1 MFLKVDDFLKGN
13 LLKKIKVIY
22 KNQEDLEDFILM
34 SSIFQKDFLGKSDKE
49 EI

>member
-22 KNQEDLEDFILM
+22 KNQEDSEDFALM
-34 SSIFQKDFLGKSDKE
+34 
-49 EI
+49 